1 MVWVVSYAEQEV
13 FIMSTPSISEH
24 NSSAVGTDGDVQS
37 ADEHAIFGHVTLR
50 DLFRPIEA
58 IAFWS
63 AITLPFLYLPLVLYG
78 LETTQELTVF
88 FALLGLNVVALVI
101 GHRYQRE

>member
-1 MVWVVSYAEQEV
+1 
-13 FIMSTPSISEH
+13 MSTPSITER
-24 NSSAVGTDGDVQS
+24 NSSTVGSDGEVQ
-37 ADEHAIFGHVTLR
+37 ATDEHPIFDHLTLR

-101 GHRYQRE
+101 GHRYQRD

>member
-1 MVWVVSYAEQEV
+1 MNRKLP
-13 FIMSTPSISEH
+13 IMSTPSFTER
-24 NSSAVGTDGDVQS
+24 NSSAVGADGETQS
-37 ADEHAIFGHVTLR
+37 ADDRFLLGHVTVR
-50 DLFRPIEA
+50 ELFRPIEA

-88 FALLGLNVVALVI
+88 FSLLGLNVLALIV